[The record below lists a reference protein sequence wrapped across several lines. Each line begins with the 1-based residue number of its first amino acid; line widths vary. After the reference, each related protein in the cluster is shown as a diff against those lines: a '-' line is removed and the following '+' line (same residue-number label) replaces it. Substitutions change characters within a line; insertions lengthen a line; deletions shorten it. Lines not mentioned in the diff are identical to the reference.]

1 MEGITSSCTTILI
14 GKKASYDG
22 STMMSRTVD
31 ASSGTF
37 FEVKYIINKPESQPK
52 KYTSVLS
59 KCEID
64 LPENPLQYTSIPLV
78 NPKYGIWGEVGIN
91 SLNVGMTGTET
102 ITSNSLILG
111 ADPLIKTG
119 IGEEDYLTIVL
130 PYIKNAREG
139 VLRLG
144 ELLEKY
150 GTHEMN
156 GIGFQDENEIWY
168 METIGGHHYIAR
180 RVPDDCYIVNPNQQ
194 GIDVFDFVDAFG
206 KQENHICSKDF
217 IDFLIDNHL
226 DLNFNK
232 EQLKNITNYKIR
244 RTVGSHT
251 DFDYSYN
258 TCRAWFMLK
267 YFNPH
272 TKYEIEDFD
281 LPWCM
286 KPEHKI
292 SIQDVKYVLSS
303 HYQNTKYDPYLRYGD
318 DKEKGKYRPIGVN
331 RTIETSITQ
340 IRSYL
345 PDKIKSIQ
353 WVAFGSN
360 PFNAF
365 IPQYTMVSDTPDYL
379 KNVTSEV
386 NTNCM
391 YWNNRIIAALVDA
404 HYNNCLEHV
413 DRYQLSVLSK
423 SHEFLNQFDKKF
435 IAGGVSEKFLEE
447 CNQTISDYFQKETG
461 NLLSKVLFTASLGMK
476 NAYARSDA

>member
-1 MEGITSSCTTILI
+1 MESKSSCTTLLV

-22 STMMSRTVD
+22 STLMGRTEDTPAGV
-31 ASSGTF
+31 F
-37 FEVKYIINKPESQPK
+37 NEKQYIVVKPENQPK
-52 KYTSVLS
+52 KYKSVLTG
-59 KCEID
+59 CEVD
-64 LPENPLQYTSIPLV
+64 LPDNPLQYTAIPNADKKAGV
-78 NPKYGIWGEVGIN
+78 WGEAGIN
-91 SLNVGMTGTET
+91 CLNVGMSETET
-102 ITSNSLILG
+102 ITSNALILG
-111 ADPLIKTG
+111 ADPLVDKG

-130 PYIKNAREG
+130 PYIKTAREG

-150 GTHEMN
+150 GTCEMN
-156 GIGFQDENEIWY
+156 GVGFQDENEVWWL
-168 METIGGHHYIAR
+168 ETIGGHHYIAK
-180 RVPDDCYIVNPNQQ
+180 RVPDDCYVVNPNQQ

-217 IDFLIDNHL
+217 IDFISNNHL
-226 DLNFNK
+226 DLSFTK
-232 EQLKNITNYKIR
+232 DDLKTLTDYKIR

-286 KPEHKI
+286 KPEYKI

-345 PDKIKSIQ
+345 PDKIKRTCLWVTRQLSRLRCLCLNPTTSSTPPMATPLPSPLKIWYSVSIISLSCARATRVRDSSSTVPRKHSSLTTRARLPCTPSSALWPTLSTRTVSMSRSSSRKLR
-353 WVAFGSN
+353 WVALSS
-360 PFNAF
+360 
-365 IPQYTMVSDTPDYL
+365 TTPSPMRS
-379 KNVTSEV
+379 VIS
-386 NTNCM
+386 TN
-391 YWNNRIIAALVDA
+391 
-404 HYNNCLEHV
+404 
-413 DRYQLSVLSK
+413 
-423 SHEFLNQFDKKF
+423 
-435 IAGGVSEKFLEE
+435 
-447 CNQTISDYFQKETG
+447 
-461 NLLSKVLFTASLGMK
+461 
-476 NAYARSDA
+476 

>member
-1 MEGITSSCTTILI
+1 MEKITSSCTTILI

-119 IGEEDYLTIVL
+119 IGEEDYLTIIL

-272 TKYEIEDFD
+272 TNFEIEDFD

-292 SIQDVKYVLSS
+292 SIQ
-303 HYQNTKYDPYLRYGD
+303 
-318 DKEKGKYRPIGVN
+318 

-365 IPQYTMVSDTPDYL
+365 IPQYTMVNDTPDYL
-379 KNVTSEV
+379 KNATEEV
-386 NTNCM
+386 NTNNM

-404 HYNNCLEHV
+404 HYNKYIQHMEK
-413 DRYQLSVLSK
+413 YQFIVLSK
-423 SHEFLNQFDKKF
+423 CHQFINEFDKKF
-435 IAGGVSEKFLEE
+435 IQGEVSDNYLEE
-447 CNQTISDYFQKETG
+447 CNQKITDFFKEKTLE
-461 NLLSKVLFTASLGMK
+461 LLIKIVPH
-476 NAYARSDA
+476 

>member
-1 MEGITSSCTTILI
+1 MEKITSSCTTILI

-22 STMMSRTVD
+22 STMMARTVD
-31 ASSGTF
+31 TSSGTF
-37 FEVKYIINKPESQPK
+37 FEIKYIINKPESQPK

-78 NPKYGIWGEVGIN
+78 NPKFGIWGEVGIN

-119 IGEEDYLTIVL
+119 IGEEDYLTIIL

-168 METIGGHHYIAR
+168 METIGGHHYIAK

-232 EQLKNITNYKIR
+232 EQLKNITDYKIR

-272 TKYEIEDFD
+272 TNFEIEDFD

-292 SIQDVKYVLSS
+292 SIQDIKYVLSS
-303 HYQNTKYDPYLRYGD
+303 HYQNTKYNPYLRYGD
-318 DKEKGKYRPIGVN
+318 KKEKGKYRPIGIN

-340 IRSYL
+340 IRGYL

-365 IPQYTMVSDTPDYL
+365 IQQYTMVNDTTDYL
-379 KNVTSEV
+379 KNATEEV
-386 NTNCM
+386 NTNNM

-404 HYNNCLEHV
+404 HYNEYIQHMEK
-413 DRYQLSVLSK
+413 YQFIVLSK
-423 SHEFLNQFDKKF
+423 CHQFINEFDKKF
-435 IAGGVSEKFLEE
+435 IQGDVSDNFLEE
-447 CNQTISDYFQKETG
+447 CNQKITDFFKEKTLE
-461 NLLSKVLFTASLGMK
+461 LLSKIVPH
-476 NAYARSDA
+476 

>member
-1 MEGITSSCTTILI
+1 MEKITSSCTTILI

-31 ASSGTF
+31 TSSGTF
-37 FEVKYIINKPESQPK
+37 FAIKYIVNKPESQPK

-119 IGEEDYLTIVL
+119 IGEEDYLTIIL

-217 IDFLIDNHL
+217 IDFISNNHL
-226 DLNFNK
+226 DLSFTK
-232 EQLKNITNYKIR
+232 DDLKTLTDYKIR

-272 TKYEIEDFD
+272 TNFEIEDFD

-303 HYQNTKYDPYLRYGD
+303 HYQNTKYNPYLRYGD

-365 IPQYTMVSDTPDYL
+365 IPQYTMVNDTPDYL
-379 KNVTSEV
+379 KNATEEV
-386 NTNCM
+386 NTNNM

-404 HYNNCLEHV
+404 HYNKYIQHMEK
-413 DRYQLSVLSK
+413 YQFIVLSK
-423 SHEFLNQFDKKF
+423 CHQFINEFDKKF
-435 IAGGVSEKFLEE
+435 IQGEVSDNYLEE
-447 CNQTISDYFQKETG
+447 CNQKITDFFKEKTLE
-461 NLLSKVLFTASLGMK
+461 LLIKIVPH
-476 NAYARSDA
+476 

>member
-168 METIGGHHYIAR
+168 I
-180 RVPDDCYIVNPNQQ
+180 
-194 GIDVFDFVDAFG
+194 
-206 KQENHICSKDF
+206 
-217 IDFLIDNHL
+217 
-226 DLNFNK
+226 
-232 EQLKNITNYKIR
+232 
-244 RTVGSHT
+244 
-251 DFDYSYN
+251 
-258 TCRAWFMLK
+258 
-267 YFNPH
+267 
-272 TKYEIEDFD
+272 
-281 LPWCM
+281 
-286 KPEHKI
+286 
-292 SIQDVKYVLSS
+292 
-303 HYQNTKYDPYLRYGD
+303 
-318 DKEKGKYRPIGVN
+318 
-331 RTIETSITQ
+331 
-340 IRSYL
+340 
-345 PDKIKSIQ
+345 
-353 WVAFGSN
+353 
-360 PFNAF
+360 
-365 IPQYTMVSDTPDYL
+365 
-379 KNVTSEV
+379 
-386 NTNCM
+386 
-391 YWNNRIIAALVDA
+391 
-404 HYNNCLEHV
+404 
-413 DRYQLSVLSK
+413 
-423 SHEFLNQFDKKF
+423 
-435 IAGGVSEKFLEE
+435 
-447 CNQTISDYFQKETG
+447 
-461 NLLSKVLFTASLGMK
+461 
-476 NAYARSDA
+476 